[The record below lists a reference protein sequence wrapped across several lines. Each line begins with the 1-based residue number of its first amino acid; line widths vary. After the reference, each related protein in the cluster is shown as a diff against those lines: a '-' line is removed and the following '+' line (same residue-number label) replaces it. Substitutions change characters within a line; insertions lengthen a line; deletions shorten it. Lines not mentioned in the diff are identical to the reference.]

1 MRAAAAFKWK
11 FNMTIEISP
20 EAQAFLTRPLLGR
33 LATASPDGQPHVVP
47 VWFLFEDG
55 FVWVS
60 AFRTTRKVID
70 LERNPKCAIVIDI
83 EQGQEALSAVAI
95 EGRAELIR
103 APFLEVRQRAQRIY
117 AKYLGPE
124 GVLAPD
130 PQSWLDSSENLLIK
144 ITPTRVKTW

>member
-1 MRAAAAFKWK
+1 
-11 FNMTIEISP
+11 MTIEISP